1 VLGIT
6 PGVDIRDLMKSL
18 KINSKDRQTDTYP
31 IIWIWLFS
39 NVLTLSDPLNNIL
52 PGEQE

>member
-18 KINSKDRQTDTYP
+18 KINSKDRQYNGQKKWTKGQVMIYK
-31 IIWIWLFS
+31 
-39 NVLTLSDPLNNIL
+39 N
-52 PGEQE
+52 